1 MLLKAV
7 PSHPLSLSAALV
19 DEVIQSVHRMVA
31 HFSAEAGTICGP
43 PMATLLP
50 PLSTLV
56 CDGLNMGNGRAAG
69 LFAKFRNRL
78 WPVIEESC
86 RQGEF
91 CAGLDAAA
99 LRRCVASKCDE
110 SSAAFRCRCFPSRAV
125 RGVEGSEGTARHHN
139 GEDQVQGLRL
149 RLPQVSGPSWRLLT

>member
-1 MLLKAV
+1 MIRDLLT
-7 PSHPLSLSAALV
+7 ALV

-43 PMATLLP
+43 PMAALLP

-56 CDGLNMGNGRAAG
+56 CDGLSLGNGRAGG

-86 RQGEF
+86 RQGEWF
-91 CAGLDAAA
+91 
-99 LRRCVASKCDE
+99 S
-110 SSAAFRCRCFPSRAV
+110 
-125 RGVEGSEGTARHHN
+125 N
-139 GEDQVQGLRL
+139 GDRIN
-149 RLPQVSGPSWRLLT
+149 SLL

>member
-1 MLLKAV
+1 MLLLLFLKYHAL
-7 PSHPLSLSAALV
+7 SQRNHPPVCFAAALV

-43 PMATLLP
+43 PMAALLP

-86 RQGEF
+86 RQGVSHRVLSEVLREVKALPGITTEKTKF
-91 CAGLDAAA
+91 KAFVCACL
-99 LRRCVASKCDE
+99 K
-110 SSAAFRCRCFPSRAV
+110 
-125 RGVEGSEGTARHHN
+125 
-139 GEDQVQGLRL
+139 
-149 RLPQVSGPSWRLLT
+149 